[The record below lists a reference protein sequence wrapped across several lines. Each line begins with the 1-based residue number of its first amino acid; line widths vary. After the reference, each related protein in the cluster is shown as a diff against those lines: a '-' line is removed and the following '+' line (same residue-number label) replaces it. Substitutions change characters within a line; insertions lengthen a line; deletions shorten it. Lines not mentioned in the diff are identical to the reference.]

1 MYRELFT
8 CDKPCLRVGECML
21 FMEVLLHEIFEVLV
35 EHDFHLRFKSCMKWV

>member
-35 EHDFHLRFKSCMKWV
+35 AVSYTHLTLPTKVRV